1 MLLLISY
8 TLNVGEKIEYKAK
21 YGPFNIGSMYLKVET
36 VEVVRGI
43 PCYKLRL
50 FAKGGALGINLY
62 ENFISWVD
70 TQNFRTVKFYK
81 RQIEPGWNYEVTINY
96 YDNYAEYDEV
106 KDGKR
111 NKKTFEI
118 PKNALDPVGLIY
130 LVRFLDLK
138 NNDTIRVPY
147 HMDGFS
153 GYAKIFIKRTEKCNW
168 LEINEN
174 CYILSPILPMD
185 EGKSKEVL
193 GDRGGEILVSSTK
206 KIPVKIKVNLV
217 VGSVIGH
224 IIKILN
230 SD

>member
-1 MLLLISY
+1 MMLLLFNY

-21 YGPFNIGSMYLKVET
+21 YGPLNIGTMYLKVET
-36 VEVVRGI
+36 VEVIRNI

-62 ENFISWVD
+62 EDFISWVD

-96 YDNYAEYDEV
+96 YDNYVEYDETR
-106 KDGKR
+106 DGKR
-111 NKKTFEI
+111 EKKTFQI
-118 PKNALDPVGLIY
+118 PKNALDPVALIY
-130 LVRFLDLK
+130 LVRFLDLS
-138 NNDTIRVPY
+138 DTIRVPY

-153 GYAKIFIKRTEKCNW
+153 GYAKIFIKKKEQCQW
-168 LEINEN
+168 LGIKEE
-174 CYILSPILPMD
+174 CYVISPILPMD
-185 EGKSKEVL
+185 QNKSREVL
-193 GDRGGEILVSSTK
+193 GDRGGEILVSSSK

-224 IIKILN
+224 IVGIK
-230 SD
+230 